1 MRIPGLA
8 ALRRAAWEAALTPI
22 VPNTRRRDLLQR
34 LGLAGVADGVLISD
48 GVVLAPPRRISIG
61 EGSFLNRQVFVDT
74 EVHLGRHVF
83 VGPRAMF
90 VTTRHPVGGPQQR
103 AAPGHPD
110 PVHVGDGS
118 WIGAGAIILP
128 GVTIGSGCVI
138 GAGAV
143 VTKDC
148 AADGVYAGVPARRI
162 RELPDDSPE
171 VSE

>member
-90 VTTRHPVGGPQQR
+90 VTTRHPVGGPPPRGQGGPPHQGTR
-103 AAPGHPD
+103 TRSMWATAA
-110 PVHVGDGS
+110 
-118 WIGAGAIILP
+118 
-128 GVTIGSGCVI
+128 GSGPGRSSCP
-138 GAGAV
+138 ASRSAP
-143 VTKDC
+143 
-148 AADGVYAGVPARRI
+148 AA
-162 RELPDDSPE
+162 
-171 VSE
+171 